1 MSAFINAVMPL
12 ITLLGL
18 EGMTAI
24 GAGLAS
30 LACVGAAVG
39 MGMATSK
46 AVESM
51 ARQPEATKQIRSS
64 LFIGLAFCETTAIY
78 GLLIAIMLI
87 VM

>member
-1 MSAFINAVMPL
+1 MQVFFSAIMSF
-12 ITLLGL
+12 LGI
-18 EGMTAI
+18 EGM
-24 GAGLAS
+24 
-30 LACVGAAVG
+30 AAVG
-39 MGMATSK
+39 AGIAALACIGAAIGMGMSTSK

-78 GLLIAIMLI
+78 GLLVAIMLI

>member
-1 MSAFINAVMPL
+1 MQAIINSLLPVIAF
-12 ITLLGL
+12 LGV

-24 GAGLAS
+24 GAGLAAF
-30 LACVGAAVG
+30 ACIGAAIG

-51 ARQPEATKQIRSS
+51 ARQPQATKQIRSS

-78 GLLIAIMLI
+78 GLLIAILLI
-87 VM
+87 FI

>member
-1 MSAFINAVMPL
+1 MAAL
-12 ITLLGL
+12 
-18 EGMTAI
+18 

-30 LACVGAAVG
+30 IACVGAAIG
-39 MGMATSK
+39 MGISTSK

>member
-1 MSAFINAVMPL
+1 MQTLLNVVMPIL
-12 ITLLGL
+12 SFLSAD
-18 EGMTAI
+18 GMSAI
-24 GAGLAS
+24 GAGLAA
-30 LACVGAAVG
+30 LACVGAAIG
-39 MGMATSK
+39 MGMTTSK

-78 GLLIAIMLI
+78 GLLIAILII

>member
-1 MSAFINAVMPL
+1 MQTLLNAVMPIL
-12 ITLLGL
+12 SFLSAD
-18 EGMTAI
+18 GMTAI
-24 GAGLAS
+24 GAGLAA
-30 LACVGAAVG
+30 LACVGAAIG
-39 MGMATSK
+39 MGMTTSK

-78 GLLIAIMLI
+78 GLLIAILII

>member
-1 MSAFINAVMPL
+1 MQALLTVLMPIITFLSAD
-12 ITLLGL
+12 
-18 EGMTAI
+18 GMTAL

-30 LACVGAAVG
+30 IACVGAAIG
-39 MGMATSK
+39 MGMLTSK

-78 GLLIAIMLI
+78 GLLIAILII

>member
-1 MSAFINAVMPL
+1 MQTLLNVVMPIL
-12 ITLLGL
+12 SFLSAD
-18 EGMTAI
+18 GMTAI
-24 GAGLAS
+24 GAGLAA
-30 LACVGAAVG
+30 LACVGAAIG
-39 MGMATSK
+39 MGMTTSK

-78 GLLIAIMLI
+78 GLLIAILII

>member
-1 MSAFINAVMPL
+1 MAAL
-12 ITLLGL
+12 
-18 EGMTAI
+18 

-30 LACVGAAVG
+30 MACVGAAIG
-39 MGMATSK
+39 MGISTSK

>member
-1 MSAFINAVMPL
+1 MQAFINSVMPIL
-12 ITLLGL
+12 SFLSI
-18 EGMTAI
+18 EGMAAL
-24 GAGLAS
+24 GAGIAAI
-30 LACVGAAVG
+30 ACVGAAIG
-39 MGMATSK
+39 MGMSTSK

>member
-1 MSAFINAVMPL
+1 MQAFLSAVMAF
-12 ITLLGL
+12 LGV
-18 EGMTAI
+18 EGMAAL

-30 LACVGAAVG
+30 IACVGAAIG
-39 MGMATSK
+39 MGISTSK

>member
-1 MSAFINAVMPL
+1 MAAL
-12 ITLLGL
+12 
-18 EGMTAI
+18 
-24 GAGLAS
+24 GAGIAS
-30 LACVGAAVG
+30 IACVGAAIG
-39 MGMATSK
+39 MGISTSK

-51 ARQPEATKQIRSS
+51 ARQPEATKHIRSS

>member
-1 MSAFINAVMPL
+1 MQAIFSGLLPILSF
-12 ITLLGL
+12 LGL
-18 EGMTAI
+18 EGMTAL
-24 GAGLAS
+24 GAGIAA
-30 LACVGAAVG
+30 LACVGAAIG
-39 MGMATSK
+39 MGISTGK

-78 GLLIAIMLI
+78 GLLVAIMLI

>member
-1 MSAFINAVMPL
+1 MQTLLNTVMPIL
-12 ITLLGL
+12 FFLSAD
-18 EGMTAI
+18 GMTAI
-24 GAGLAS
+24 GAGLAA
-30 LACVGAAVG
+30 LACVGAAIG
-39 MGMATSK
+39 MGMTTSK

-78 GLLIAIMLI
+78 GLLIAILII

>member
-1 MSAFINAVMPL
+1 MQSFIDTFMPVL
-12 ITLLGL
+12 SFLGV
-18 EGMTAI
+18 EGMAAL
-24 GAGLAS
+24 GAGLAA
-30 LACVGAAVG
+30 LACVGAAIG
-39 MGMATSK
+39 MGMSTSK